1 LIVVYKI
8 VFSIFLPKPEKNQ
21 TNYFLLFMF
30 FQIELTHFQYHAWPT
45 STDVEAV
52 RGLLDL
58 VKDIHQIRQEKRATV
73 IHCW

>member
-1 LIVVYKI
+1 
-8 VFSIFLPKPEKNQ
+8 
-21 TNYFLLFMF
+21 MF